1 VLAERAYD
9 FIDAAGAEQ
18 ILRTAIPEAW
28 IETRKPFPG
37 PGGAEHPFGLG
48 EDELQGVDARG
59 VDRFRGMA
67 VDPPRDRAALDAED
81 TRELCLPAEVAG
93 E

>member
-1 VLAERAYD
+1 MLAERAYD
-9 FIDAAGAEQ
+9 FIDATDAQQ

-37 PGGAEHPFGLG
+37 PSGAEHPFGLG
-48 EDELQGVDARG
+48 EHELQSVDARG
-59 VDRFRGMA
+59 MDRFGGVA

-93 E
+93 Q